1 MGANMIMGW
10 GRDAKTPGN
19 GGRIK
24 QIRLKF
30 HIPLLKR
37 LFPSLARKD
46 NQKISQLMAN
56 DHCIILIFC

>member
-10 GRDAKTPGN
+10 GNDAKTPCN

-24 QIRLKF
+24 QIKLKF

-37 LFPSLARKD
+37 LFPSLARKGT
-46 NQKISQLMAN
+46 QEIFQTKAN
-56 DHCIILIFC
+56 GHSVILIFC

>member
-10 GRDAKTPGN
+10 GRDAKIPGK

-30 HIPLLKR
+30 YIPLLKR
-37 LFPSLARKD
+37 LFPSLARKGHGE
-46 NQKISQLMAN
+46 ISPPQAN
-56 DHCIILIFC
+56 DSSIILIFC